1 MKNTDFLYTNYD
13 RKVSQAYIIYVPNN
27 SVSQTLADRCLK
39 SCQDINYSASLWA
52 GFDGTGTDLIIPDNI
67 RRQSWY
73 RWLKV
78 TDHYQSLA
86 EIACSLSHISLW
98 VKCMEQDQPLVILE
112 HDAVM
117 IKPYLEHEIYNGIV
131 YLGSQD
137 NMRGQFVQGIMP
149 GYSCI
154 NKNWNFIHRAHA
166 YSIDPAA
173 ARKLFSN
180 VMTRGIFESADV
192 MIRADDVAI
201 IQTGVYAYDKPGETI
216 IKTRKK

>member
-1 MKNTDFLYTNYD
+1 MKNTNFLYTNYN
-13 RKVSQAYIIYVPNN
+13 RTVSQAYIIYVPNN

-39 SCQDINYSASLWA
+39 SCQDINYPASLWA
-52 GFDGTGTDLIIPDNI
+52 GFDGTGADLIIPDNI

-86 EIACSLSHISLW
+86 EVACSLSHISLW

-137 NMRGQFVQGIMP
+137 NMRGQPIQGIMP
-149 GYSCI
+149 GFSAI
-154 NKNWNFIHRAHA
+154 NENWNFINRAHA

-173 ARKLFSN
+173 ARKLFVN
-180 VMTRGIFESADV
+180 VLDRGIFESADV
-192 MIRADDVAI
+192 MIKADDVAI

-216 IKTRKK
+216 IKIRKK